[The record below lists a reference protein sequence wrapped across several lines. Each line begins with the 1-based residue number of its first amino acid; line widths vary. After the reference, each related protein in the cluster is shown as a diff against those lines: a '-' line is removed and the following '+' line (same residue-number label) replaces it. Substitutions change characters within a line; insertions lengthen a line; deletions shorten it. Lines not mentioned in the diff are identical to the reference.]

1 MSSSKAPSIAQEAVL
16 VASGELPVAPV
27 EVKGYDFNAGVDYS
41 QILQSFSTTGFQATN
56 FALAMNEIN
65 RMVCYFSL
73 VIFFVHIHLTALTGF
88 LLHSMLRTNASH
100 FVM

>member
-16 VASGELPVAPV
+16 VASGDLPVAPV

-65 RMVCYFSL
+65 RMVC
-73 VIFFVHIHLTALTGF
+73 
-88 LLHSMLRTNASH
+88 
-100 FVM
+100 